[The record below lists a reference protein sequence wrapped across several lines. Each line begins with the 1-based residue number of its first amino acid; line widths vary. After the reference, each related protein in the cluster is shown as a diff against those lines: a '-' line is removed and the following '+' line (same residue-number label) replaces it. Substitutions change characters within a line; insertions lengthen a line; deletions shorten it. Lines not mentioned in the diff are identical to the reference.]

1 MRTTLARAVHCS
13 PRLLLLA
20 CCLLTGAISAQA
32 EDRATFGS
40 VAIGNGITL
49 HYTQKGAGDPVIF
62 VHGSLSDYT
71 YWSAQVDAFSLH
83 YTAIAYSRR
92 YNYPNQNPARSGYS
106 AITDADDLAEFI
118 HARHLKKVFLVG
130 HSYGALTAL
139 FLAQRHPEL
148 VRAMVLAEPPA
159 VSLLNDLPQ
168 GHAAEGKAIFQD
180 IQTHLVEPMKASFL
194 KGDTSGGV
202 AIFINYVF
210 NDPHRWQN
218 FTPEQ
223 LVDTLRDAH
232 EWDVM
237 MTSGTLFPVIT
248 SQQVRNIKTPA
259 LILSGGQ
266 SYPFLSLIDQ
276 ELGHLLPHSQS
287 ITYPDAGHQM
297 WLQHPQQCR
306 EDVENFFRT
315 VTSNESER
323 TPSIKVP

>member
-1 MRTTLARAVHCS
+1 MRTTIARAVHCS
-13 PRLLLLA
+13 PRLLLLV
-20 CCLLTGAISAQA
+20 CLLFTVVAQA
-32 EDRATFGS
+32 QPDSGAASGS

-49 HYTQKGAGDPVIF
+49 HYVQKGTGDPVIF

-71 YWSAQVDAFSLH
+71 YWNDQVDAFSRH

-92 YNYPNQNPARSGYS
+92 YSFPNQNPARPGYS
-106 AITDADDLAEFI
+106 AITDADDLAAFI
-118 HARHLKKVFLVG
+118 HARHLKKVFIVG

-159 VSLLNDLPQ
+159 VSLLNDLPD

-276 ELGHLLPHSQS
+276 DLGHLLPHSQS

-297 WLQHPQQCR
+297 WHQHPQQCR

-315 VTSNESER
+315 VTHNEPGKS
-323 TPSIKVP
+323 PHVSVP